1 MGVDFVRVDL
11 VGLTR
16 MDVHVLKQIRTNF
29 MPMPDLLM
37 TADNDRE
44 EQAAHRWYRQITH
57 MQ

>member
-16 MDVHVLKQIRTNF
+16 TDVHVLKQIQTNL
-29 MPMPDLLM
+29 MLMPDLLM
-37 TADNDRE
+37 TAENDRE
-44 EQAAHRWYRQITH
+44 GQAARRWYRQITH